1 MGMREATLLK
11 LNGVEE
17 DIDFTQHSISDVLYE
32 RHELG
37 PEDTHCQVRT
47 IRGILAWKDVGLN
60 LRPSRIGCHGDKKVS
75 STIIMHNG

>member
-32 RHELG
+32 
-37 PEDTHCQVRT
+37 
-47 IRGILAWKDVGLN
+47 
-60 LRPSRIGCHGDKKVS
+60 
-75 STIIMHNG
+75 